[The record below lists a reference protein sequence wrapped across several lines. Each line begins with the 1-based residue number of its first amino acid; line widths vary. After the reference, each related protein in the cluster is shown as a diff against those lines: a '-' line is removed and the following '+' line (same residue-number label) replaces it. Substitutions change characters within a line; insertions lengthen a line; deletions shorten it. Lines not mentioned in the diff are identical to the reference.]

1 MSDQPEVVANIRE
14 ILGLFI
20 GQRLLEITQ
29 NEVGELADP
38 DADGFIQLMFENG
51 QYIKFFIADSE
62 HYKAKAPLCFS
73 DGHEVDDE
81 YVPTLEEVEAHGW
94 VVINWRDE
102 HGSVDHCI
110 PTFGRNHCLV
120 PECWCAPKKE
130 YCDDDSYFFVHN
142 EEQPPAGDGG
152 SK

>member
-51 QYIKFFIADSE
+51 QYIKFFIADS
-62 HYKAKAPLCFS
+62 
-73 DGHEVDDE
+73 
-81 YVPTLEEVEAHGW
+81 
-94 VVINWRDE
+94 
-102 HGSVDHCI
+102 
-110 PTFGRNHCLV
+110 
-120 PECWCAPKKE
+120 
-130 YCDDDSYFFVHN
+130 
-142 EEQPPAGDGG
+142 
-152 SK
+152 